1 MSLYRQVLSSSKKLS
16 EEISVKQEIAT
27 KTEEE
32 IDKTRGGYKPVS
44 EGLQFHVNLS
54 VHWGLVHRT
63 QEEIE
68 NRGFTLK
75 THQVFSVHST
85 PEQFKKRNNQQSFKI
100 CVSGKLRLE
109 N

>member
-1 MSLYRQVLSSSKKLS
+1 MLSSSKKLS

-44 EGLQFHVNLS
+44 EGLQFLVHLS
-54 VHWGLVHRT
+54 VRCSSVHIT
-63 QEEIE
+63 QEEIKKG
-68 NRGFTLK
+68 GFTLK
-75 THQVFSVHST
+75 TRQVFSVITT
-85 PEQFKKRNNQQSFKI
+85 PEEFKKTRQAAVILNFWT
-100 CVSGKLRLE
+100 GKRRQE

>member
-54 VHWGLVHRT
+54 VH
-63 QEEIE
+63 
-68 NRGFTLK
+68 
-75 THQVFSVHST
+75 
-85 PEQFKKRNNQQSFKI
+85 
-100 CVSGKLRLE
+100 
-109 N
+109 

>member
-44 EGLQFHVNLS
+44 EGLQFNLCS
-54 VHWGLVHRT
+54 KPK
-63 QEEIE
+63 
-68 NRGFTLK
+68 NRYSYKNAVSTRHLK
-75 THQVFSVHST
+75 SQV
-85 PEQFKKRNNQQSFKI
+85 RNNFQE
-100 CVSGKLRLE
+100 VTR
-109 N
+109 NYNT